1 MTHSMGAGVRE
12 ARTYLARAVWLVC
25 AVAAVALALGA
36 LLIVVD
42 ANPANPLVKFV
53 LHVADIADLNV
64 FSRTDGIKTFHG
76 HNAATDDALFNWGI
90 GAVVWLVV
98 GRLLER
104 LIRPGH

>member
-1 MTHSMGAGVRE
+1 MSAGMNR

-36 LLIVVD
+36 LLVVVD
-42 ANPANPLVKFV
+42 ANPANPLVRLV
-53 LHVADIADLNV
+53 LRLADIADLNL
-64 FSRTDGIKTFHG
+64 FSRTDGIKQFHG
-76 HNAATDDALFNWGI
+76 HNATTDDALFNWGI

-104 LIRPGH
+104 VIRPRR